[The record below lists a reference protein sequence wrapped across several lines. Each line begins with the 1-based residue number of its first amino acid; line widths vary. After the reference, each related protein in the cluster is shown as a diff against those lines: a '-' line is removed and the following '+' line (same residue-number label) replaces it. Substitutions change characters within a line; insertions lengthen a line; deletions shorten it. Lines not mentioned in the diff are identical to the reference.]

1 MQIKRFFGSNGFLGL
16 GRVFIILLFLFAFS
30 LYVIGK
36 FAYLAISE
44 TTFSATRKE
53 TVQRGLILDR
63 NAKQLAVPTNFWNF
77 GVTPKAIQE
86 KGLETFAKII
96 APILGESEE
105 SIISKIQSNAQ
116 SKFVSIKKKI
126 DQGTYEELRRIIN
139 LSDFSNGVRF
149 DKLPGRIYPEN
160 ELAAQLI
167 GYMGDDGK
175 GLSGIENR
183 LNEILSP
190 SSKQSDSKTG
200 TDTRGKNIY
209 LTIDANIQFNLEKIA
224 REALTQTR
232 AEGLMLIA
240 AEAKTGEILSYI
252 SLPSPDLNFY
262 PAASDEERR
271 DRPAQDMY
279 EPGSVF
285 KVFSVASFLDTNAIS
300 ENDIFLCDGVYHGKG
315 FNIGCLHDHGWVDAR
330 GALAGSCNDALAQ
343 MSEHIE
349 SEDFLQKLRDL
360 GFNTKTGVE
369 LPGEAVGLL
378 RNPNDRLWSERS
390 KPSIA
395 IGQEIDVT
403 ALQMVQAATALAND
417 GVPLQLTFIKKI
429 TDADGKDEVV
439 HYPIQKE
446 RVLKSSTARYILDSM
461 QKVTKEGTGH
471 RADLG
476 DVTIGTKTGTAQ
488 VADSKHGG
496 YRTDA
501 NNSNCLA
508 IFPVEDPEIIL
519 YILLETVPTIKDE
532 DAFAGIIVTPIIKE
546 SANIIIDHLGMTRM
560 NASSLVHTGEISIP
574 PSREIVLDS
583 VVPDFT
589 GASKRQ
595 ILPLLD
601 RNDIQ
606 IEVIGDG
613 YVSKQT
619 PAPGTKITENMRI
632 ELYLE

>member
-1 MQIKRFFGSNGFLGL
+1 MQIKRFFGTNGFLGL
-16 GRVFIILLFLFAFS
+16 GRVSIILFFIFS
-30 LYVIGK
+30 FSVYVIGK

-63 NAKQLAVPTNFWNF
+63 NAKQLAVPANFWNF
-77 GVTPKAIQE
+77 GVTPKSIQE
-86 KGLETFAKII
+86 RGLETFAKIVS
-96 APILGESEE
+96 PILAESEE
-105 SIISKIQSNAQ
+105 SIISKILSNSN

-139 LSDFSNGVRF
+139 LSDFSAGVRF
-149 DKLPGRIYPEN
+149 DKIPGRIYPEN

-167 GYMGDDGK
+167 GYMGDDGR

-183 LNEILSP
+183 LNEVLSP
-190 SSKQSDSKTG
+190 SKRTSDTGG
-200 TDTRGKNIY
+200 TDIRGKNVY

-224 REALTQTR
+224 REAFLQTK

-262 PAASDEERR
+262 PSASDEERR
-271 DRPAQDMY
+271 DRPAQDIY

-285 KVFSVASFLDTNAIS
+285 KVFSVASFLDTGAIS
-300 ENDIFLCDGVYHGKG
+300 EQDIFLCDGKYTGTTPP
-315 FNIGCLHDHGWVDAR
+315 IGCLHEHGWVDAR

-343 MSEHIE
+343 MSEKIE
-349 SEDFLQKLRDL
+349 SEDFLKKLRQL

-378 RNPNDRLWSERS
+378 RNPNDRLWSGRS

-395 IGQEIDVT
+395 IGQELDIT
-403 ALQMVQAATALAND
+403 ALQMVQAATAIANG

-429 TDADGKDEVV
+429 TDSEGKDEVV
-439 HYPIQKE
+439 HYPVEKE
-446 RVLKSSTARYILDSM
+446 RVLKASTAKYILDSM

-488 VADSKHGG
+488 VADRVHGG
-496 YRTDA
+496 YRKDA

-560 NASSLVHTGEISIP
+560 NASSLIHTGEISIP
-574 PSREIVLDS
+574 PSKEILIED

-595 ILPLLD
+595 LLPLLD
-601 RNDIQ
+601 RSDIR

-619 PAPGTKITENMRI
+619 PAPGTKITENMKI

>member
-1 MQIKRFFGSNGFLGL
+1 MQMKRFFGSNGFLGL
-16 GRVFIILLFLFAFS
+16 GRVSIILLLLFSFS
-30 LYVIGK
+30 VYVIGK

-44 TTFSATRKE
+44 TTFSAARKE

-77 GVTPKAIQE
+77 GVTPKSIQE
-86 KGLETFAKII
+86 KGLETFAKIV
-96 APILGESEE
+96 APILAESEE
-105 SIISKIQSNAQ
+105 AIISRIQSNAGA
-116 SKFVSIKKKI
+116 KFVSIRKKI

-139 LSDFSNGVRF
+139 LSGFSNGVRF
-149 DKLPGRIYPEN
+149 DKIPGRVYPEHD
-160 ELAAQLI
+160 LAAQLI
-167 GYMGDDGK
+167 GYMGDDGR
-175 GLSGIENR
+175 GLSGIENK
-183 LNEILSP
+183 LNEALSP
-190 SSKQSDSKTG
+190 PVRAGGSGG
-200 TDTRGKNIY
+200 TDIRGKNVY

-224 REALTQTR
+224 REALTRTK

-252 SLPSPDLNFY
+252 SLPSPDLNDY

-271 DRPAQDMY
+271 DRPAQDIY

-285 KVFSVASFLDTNAIS
+285 KVFSAASFLDTGAIS
-300 ENDIFLCDGVYHGKG
+300 ERDIFLCDGKYTGTTPP
-315 FNIGCLHDHGWVDAR
+315 IGCLHDHGWVDAR
-330 GALAGSCNDALAQ
+330 GALAGSCNDAIAQ
-343 MSEHIE
+343 MSERME
-349 SEDFLQKLRDL
+349 SEDFLKKLRDL

-369 LPGEAVGLL
+369 LPGESVGLL
-378 RNPNDRLWSERS
+378 RNPNDRLWSGRS

-395 IGQEIDVT
+395 IGQELDVT
-403 ALQMVQAATALAND
+403 ALQMVQAATAIANN
-417 GVPLQLTFIKKI
+417 GVPLQLTFVRKI
-429 TDADGKDEVV
+429 TDADGKNEVV
-439 HYPIQKE
+439 HHPVEKE
-446 RVLKSSTARYILDSM
+446 RVLKASTAKYILDSM

-471 RADLG
+471 LADLR

-488 VADSKHGG
+488 VADRVHGG
-496 YRTDA
+496 YRKDA

-532 DAFAGIIVTPIIKE
+532 DAFAGIIVTPIIRE

-574 PSREIVLDS
+574 PSREIVVAD

-595 ILPLLD
+595 LLPLLD
-601 RNDIQ
+601 RDDIK

-613 YVSKQT
+613 YVSRQEPK
-619 PAPGTKITENMRI
+619 PGTKITENMRI